1 MAWTP
6 DALEEWY
13 VTEAGKRVAGEVCAS
28 LAHLDSLRWVGGLK
42 PAVLTV
48 GYAHPFAKVWPQAS
62 VDEADWEDGKMECRY
77 DRILV
82 SHALEFA
89 DDPGEVLA
97 KCWQALRP
105 DGVLAVLVPNQFSL
119 WRWKK
124 DAPLAGG
131 ASYGFGEVHALLVEE
146 GFRPLERGY
155 AVACP
160 VGGRLSHR
168 LCPNFGGLVLMTAR
182 KEVVGVKALKR
193 NEKTGKVTAVPV
205 GVATLT
211 SGPT

>member
-1 MAWTP
+1 MGWTP
-6 DALEEWY
+6 EQLEEWY
-13 VTEAGKRVAGEVCAS
+13 STAAGTRAAGEVCAA
-28 LAHLDSLRWVGGLK
+28 LAAMSTLQWVGGLK

-48 GYAHPFAKVWPQAS
+48 GFAHPFVKVWPTAS
-62 VDEADWEDGKMECRY
+62 VDEADWHDAKTECRY

-82 SHALEFA
+82 SHVLEFA
-89 DDPGEVLA
+89 DEPGEVLA

-105 DGVLAVLVPNQFSL
+105 DGVLAVLVPNQLSL

-124 DAPLAGG
+124 NAPFAAG

-146 GFRPLERGY
+146 GFRPMERGY

-160 VGGRLSHR
+160 VGGRLSHK

-182 KEVVGVKALKR
+182 KEVAGMRAMKR
-193 NEKTGKVTAVPV
+193 DAVTGKVSAVPV
-205 GVATLT
+205 GVATLR
-211 SGPT
+211 GN